1 MRSETTMRVISHK
14 WHGAKS
20 RYQRRKM
27 KMQAKFIRRLFLPFR
42 AFREGFFKG
51 LGAGR

>member
-1 MRSETTMRVISHK
+1 MRSDTTMRVIANR
-14 WHGAKS
+14 WHGARS
-20 RYQRRKM
+20 RHQRRKI

-42 AFREGFFKG
+42 AFREGFLKG